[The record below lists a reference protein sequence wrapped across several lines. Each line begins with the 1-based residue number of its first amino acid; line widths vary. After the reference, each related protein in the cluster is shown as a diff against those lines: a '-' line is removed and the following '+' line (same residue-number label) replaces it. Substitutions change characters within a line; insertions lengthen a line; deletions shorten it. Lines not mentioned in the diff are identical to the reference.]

1 MIVNFLAVNTAW
13 NREKVVEILNK
24 RRVDVIFLDLPESFE
39 PYIAKK
45 IYPVANLGYVQDL
58 KASEPILNFCWKN
71 DIPVYCYID
80 TRLSEKRG
88 EIQIELA
95 RLALKSKIS
104 RINVKEWKKTIFQD
118 LTLRNSF
125 SENVAM
131 RICERAKNFNVCL
144 NLPPEVEIFLEEEG
158 FKVERVQVYD
168 FKRPI
173 DKLYELA
180 LKEISGEDISNEKW
194 LEVIKKHLAF
204 IDTVI
209 EVGYEEACKF
219 IWI

>member
-13 NREKVVEILNK
+13 NREKVVEIMDKK
-24 RRVDVIFLDLPESFE
+24 RFDATFLDLPESFE

-45 IYPVANLGYVQDL
+45 IYPVADLGYVQDL
-58 KASEPILNFCWKN
+58 KASEPILNFCWKKE
-71 DIPVYCYID
+71 IPVYCYID
-80 TRLSEKRG
+80 TGVSEKKR

-104 RINVKEWKKTIFQD
+104 RINVHEWKKVIFRD
-118 LTLRNSF
+118 LMLRNSS
-125 SENVAM
+125 SEYIAM
-131 RICERAKNFNVCL
+131 KICERAMDFNVCL
-144 NLPPEVEIFLEEEG
+144 NLPPEVENFLEEEG
-158 FKVERVQVYD
+158 FKVERFQLYD
-168 FKRPI
+168 FGRPI
-173 DKLYELA
+173 DKLYEIA
-180 LKEISGEDISNEKW
+180 LKEMRGEDISNEKW
-194 LEVIKKHLAF
+194 LELIKKHLAF